1 MEWRAI
7 MRQTEI
13 EAEQRAIVARAAALE
28 ARMQDAI
35 ADGNFPAVRD
45 YEVELSRL
53 WSRFTDLE
61 QGAEHVA

>member
-1 MEWRAI
+1 
-7 MRQTEI
+7 MRKAEV

-35 ADGNFPAVRD
+35 ADANFAAVRD

-53 WSRFTDLE
+53 WSRFMDLD